1 MSKSQRRKGAE
12 GEREAA
18 ELCRQLWPQADRNPM
33 QARGAKRD
41 GCEVEGTPHWIEV
54 KSGVRPPIMPAL
66 RQAKRDIAASG
77 DARAPVVMAKTTRQG
92 WTVTMDWSTFA
103 TLVREGQAARAAA
116 VQMASIPDCRV
127 CGRPTMHL
135 GDTCYGCTQ
144 REWAARRESA

>member
-1 MSKSQRRKGAE
+1 VSASQRRKGAA

-116 VQMASIPDCRV
+116 VQMAQPALIP
-127 CGRPTMHL
+127 RPGTPEF
-135 GDTCYGCTQ
+135 Q
-144 REWAARRESA
+144 RWVAEQDPEEAA